1 MFKNYL
7 IVSLR
12 NLWKHKFYSGINI
25 LGLAIGLGCFLF
37 ILVFVRDELS
47 YDQYHEKG
55 DRTYRVNFEGF
66 AFEQELN
73 YAVVGA
79 PLGPTIL
86 EQYPEVV
93 QQCRFRDQGSFTVQ
107 YKDQSY
113 REEKWIYADSTL
125 FDVFSFELIKGDPRR
140 ALAEPNTIVITEP
153 VALKYFGDEDPI
165 GKSLKADNDE
175 LYRVSGVMKAIPKN
189 THFNFDFF
197 ASLTTLEESR
207 RPAWLSSNF
216 QTYVVLE
223 EGADPETVNAKFP
236 ALIRENVGP
245 ELEQY
250 LGKTY
255 DDIVAAGNSIEFS
268 LFPMP
273 DIHLYSDKR
282 EELAANSDIKYVYIF
297 TFIGVFI
304 LFLACINF
312 MNLSTARSAGRAK
325 EIGMRKVVGAGR
337 LQLIFQFLSESIVIT
352 FLGFIIAAGLFV
364 VLLPYFNTLSGK
376 ELALGQVLSPGLVA
390 MILLLVIV
398 VGILAGSYPAF
409 YLSSFKALSA
419 LAGKVVKRV
428 GQQFSLRSALV
439 IFQFAVTVALIVGTF
454 VISNQLHYIQHKKLG
469 FEKDQ
474 ILILNNYYALD
485 NNCLPFK
492 EQVLQHP
499 AVVSATMSSSLPTP
513 SSRNTSAVVLG
524 RNPDPAKTHVI
535 SLFDVDHDYINTLGM
550 EIVQGRDFS
559 RERPADSLAVILNE
573 AAVELYGLDDPLN
586 AELSSFDGGT
596 DENPELITY
605 RVIGVVKNFHFESL
619 RNTIG
624 PLAIFLGTSRGRLS
638 IKVNTTDMSGLIE
651 DLRRQWQ
658 GMAQGQPFSY
668 TFMDESFTS
677 VYHAETRIG
686 SIFSVFTFLAI
697 FIACLG
703 LFGLATFSAEQ
714 RTKEIGIRKVI
725 GASIPRIFMML
736 TSEILKWVFIANL
749 IALPLA
755 YYFMQQWLQGFAYPV
770 ALHWW
775 TFAAALVASL
785 LIALIT
791 VSQQAIRAATR
802 NPVQALR

>member
-1 MFKNYL
+1 MLKNYIL
-7 IVSLR
+7 VAFR
-12 NLWKHKFYSGINI
+12 NLWKHKFYSIINI
-25 LGLAIGLGCFLF
+25 LGLAIGLCCFLF

-47 YDQYHEKG
+47 FDKYHEKG

-86 EQYPEVV
+86 EKFPEVV
-93 QQCRFRDQGSFTVQ
+93 QQCRFRDRGSYTVQ

-113 REEKWIYADSTL
+113 REDKWIFADSTL
-125 FDVFSFELIKGDPRR
+125 FDVFSFELVQGDPKR
-140 ALAEPNTIVITEP
+140 ALAEPNTLVITED
-153 VALKYFGDEDPI
+153 VALKYFGNEDPM

-175 LYRVSGVMKAIPKN
+175 LYRVSGVMKAMPRN
-189 THFNFDFF
+189 THFNFDLI
-197 ASLTTLEESR
+197 ASLSSLEESR

-216 QTYVVLE
+216 QTYVVLQ

-250 LGKTY
+250 LGQTY
-255 DDIVAAGNSIEFS
+255 EDVVAAGNHIEFS

-282 EELAANSDIKYVYIF
+282 EELGANSDIKYVYIF

-312 MNLSTARSAGRAK
+312 MNLSTARSAARAK
-325 EIGMRKVVGAGR
+325 EIGMRKVVGAGKP
-337 LQLIFQFLSESIVIT
+337 QLIFQFLSESIVIT
-352 FLGFIIAAGLFV
+352 FLGFLIAAGLFLA
-364 VLLPYFNTLSGK
+364 LLPYFNTLSGK
-376 ELALGQVLSPGLVA
+376 ELLLRQVLTPGLVLL
-390 MILLLVIV
+390 ILSLV
-398 VGILAGSYPAF
+398 VGVGIVAGSYPAF
-409 YLSSFKALSA
+409 YLSSFKALNA
-419 LAGKVVKRV
+419 LAGKIVKRV
-428 GQQFSLRSALV
+428 GQQFSLRSGLV
-439 IFQFAVTVALIVGTF
+439 IFQFAVTVALIVGTI
-454 VISNQLHYIQHKKLG
+454 VISNQLHYIQNKKLG

-474 ILILNNYYALD
+474 ILILKNYYALD

-492 EQVLQHP
+492 QEVLKHP
-499 AVVSATMSSSLPTP
+499 GVVNATMSSSLPTP
-513 SSRNTSAVVLG
+513 SSRNTSAAILG

-535 SLFDVDHDYINTLGM
+535 NMFDVDHDYLNTLGM

-559 RERPADSLAVILNE
+559 RDRPSDSLAVILNE
-573 AAVELYGLDDPLN
+573 SAVELYGLDDPLN
-586 AELSSFDGGT
+586 AEISSFDGGT

-624 PLAIFLGTSRGRLS
+624 PLAIFLGNSRGRLS
-638 IKVNTTDMSGLIE
+638 IKVNTDDMPALID

-658 GMAQGQPFSY
+658 DMAHGQPFSY
-668 TFMDESFTS
+668 SFMDEDFSS
-677 VYHAETRIG
+677 VYQAETRIG

-725 GASIPRIFMML
+725 GASIPRIFVML

-770 ALHWW
+770 SIHWW
-775 TFAAALVASL
+775 TFGIAMLASL

-791 VSQQAIRAATR
+791 VSQQAIRAALR